1 MWQESLNAFL
11 AHYQPCLI
19 DKDVTDT
26 FSTEEIAQTL
36 ERHTGET
43 VDRKA
48 LYEEMH
54 QRHFTFGV
62 VNDNEL
68 HWLMIKTGT
77 TLVLSNGRT
86 LQ

>member
-11 AHYQPCLI
+11 ASYQPCLT

-43 VDRKA
+43 VGRKE
-48 LYEEMH
+48 LYEELH
-54 QRHFTFGV
+54 RRHYTFGM
-62 VNDNEL
+62 VNDSEL
-68 HWLMIKTGT
+68 HWLMIKAGT
-77 TLVLSNGRT
+77 TLVLSNGWT
-86 LQ
+86 